1 MYNARELVILR
12 AKLAKAEDL
21 VELIAA
27 AKNHLCKDGFSDQ
40 INKIILWEQER
51 EWNHIVD
58 GLSYDA
64 IDQAIEKSQGKR
76 EHRGSSI
83 PAVMFVEYKL
93 QKDAMEFVDHGKL
106 TWC

>member
-64 IDQAIEKSQGKR
+64 IDQAIEKSQ
-76 EHRGSSI
+76 ESVSTEDPVSPLSCLSSTSCRR
-83 PAVMFVEYKL
+83 ML
-93 QKDAMEFVDHGKL
+93 WSLLTMEN
-106 TWC
+106 